1 MSALGLRDAA
11 PSDFAR
17 ICALNLGE
25 VVHTSPMD
33 EARLEVL
40 ASLSCWFRVGCTDGE
55 VAAFLLAMRDGVRY
69 ENDNYQWFAAR
80 YPRFIY
86 VDRVV
91 VSPTCRGMGMGRLLY
106 EELFQH
112 ARGVGIPSV
121 ACEYNI
127 VPPNEPSRRFHDAFG
142 FSQQGMQWLASG
154 SKQVSL
160 QVAPT
165 TR

>member
-1 MSALGLRDAA
+1 MSTIETRDAA
-11 PSDFAR
+11 PADFAR

-33 EARLEVL
+33 EARLATL
-40 ASLSCWFRVGCTDGE
+40 ASLSCWFKVGCAGGE
-55 VAAFLLAMRDGVRY
+55 VSAFLLAMRDGVRY

-112 ARGVGIPSV
+112 ARGIGIPHV

-127 VPPNEPSRRFHDAFG
+127 VPPNEPSRRFHDGFG
-142 FSQQGMQWLASG
+142 FSQQGSQWLASG

-165 TR
+165 TL